1 MCAWGLGVFS
11 SMTARDDCIFC
22 KIAAGETPSM
32 KILEDHQ
39 SVAFLDIHPL
49 AESHVLLIPK
59 DHFETLDEMSASLVA
74 AVTAHLPRLVAA
86 VTSVAGAE
94 GCNVLQN
101 NGRASGQVVPHV
113 HFHVIPRRS
122 GDALGYR
129 WPAGSYPAGRAEQ
142 VHAALKQALGRAM

>member
-1 MCAWGLGVFS
+1 VSAQ
-11 SMTARDDCIFC
+11 ADCVFC
-22 KIAAGETPSM
+22 KIAAGDIPSM
-32 KILEDHQ
+32 KIVEDGQ
-39 SVAFLDIHPL
+39 SLAFLDINPL
-49 AESHVLLIPK
+49 AEGHVLLIPK
-59 DHFETLDEMSASLVA
+59 DHFETLDEMSPDVVA

-101 NGRASGQVVPHV
+101 NGQASGQVVPHV

-129 WPAGSYPAGRAEQ
+129 WPAGSYEAGRAEQ
-142 VHAALKQALGRAM
+142 VHAALKQALGA

>member
-1 MCAWGLGVFS
+1 MSTQA
-11 SMTARDDCIFC
+11 DCIFC
-22 KIAAGETPSM
+22 KIAAGDIPSM
-32 KILEDHQ
+32 KIVEDGQ
-39 SVAFLDIHPL
+39 SIAFLDINPL
-49 AESHVLLIPK
+49 AEGHVLLIPK
-59 DHFETLDEMSASLVA
+59 GHFETLDEMPSDVVA

-129 WPAGSYPAGRAEQ
+129 WPAGSYEAGRAEQ
-142 VHAALKQALGRAM
+142 VHVALKRALGDSM